1 MTGTFMDILIRAA
14 EPNDFAA
21 IREAMSTPKAQA
33 QTLQLPFASLELWK
47 KRLAEQTP
55 GDHLLVA
62 EIDGKVVANAGLHA
76 AAKSP
81 RRRHAGAIGMSV
93 HDAWHRKGIG
103 TALMQALIDLSDNW
117 LQYTRLE
124 LTVYVDNAG
133 AIALYRKFGFEI
145 EGTHKRYAFR
155 AGDFVDAHFMARLKN

>member
-1 MTGTFMDILIRAA
+1 MTGTFMNILIRAA
-14 EPNDFAA
+14 ETDDFAA
-21 IREAMSTPKAQA
+21 IRETMSAPKAQA
-33 QTLQLPFASLELWK
+33 QTLQLPFPSLEIWK

-62 EIDGKVVANAGLHA
+62 EVDGKVVGNAGLHA
-76 AAKSP
+76 AAKSL

-93 HDAWHRKGIG
+93 HDAWNRKGVG
-103 TALMQALIDLSDNW
+103 AALMRALVELSDNW

-124 LTVYVDNAG
+124 LTVYVDNAP
-133 AIALYRKFGFEI
+133 AIALYQKFGFEI

-155 AGDFVDAHFMARLKN
+155 AGEFVDAHFMARLKD